1 MSCCDDKTQQ
11 KKQKSGL
18 QGRLTGQRGLM
29 LLGGVAVAGG
39 LAFGW
44 DNLVLLGIAPIL
56 LSLLPCLIMCGLGL
70 CMMKCK
76 DKKGEATEQSD
87 ATNVQAQVED
97 ASEVNADTAP
107 TTHQIVDQSESIKQ
121 SSSKFQA

>member
-11 KKQKSGL
+11 SKQKTGL
-18 QGRLTGQRGLM
+18 RGLLTGPRGLM

-44 DNLVLLGIAPIL
+44 DRLVLFGIAPIL

-87 ATNVQAQVED
+87 ATNFQARIETP
-97 ASEVNADTAP
+97 SETNTGTV
-107 TTHQIVDQSESIKQ
+107 TTTRLVMNQSESIKQ
-121 SSSKFQA
+121 PSSKFQA

>member
-11 KKQKSGL
+11 NKQKSGL
-18 QGRLTGQRGLM
+18 QGLLTGPRGLM

-87 ATNVQAQVED
+87 ANNVQLG
-97 ASEVNADTAP
+97 
-107 TTHQIVDQSESIKQ
+107 
-121 SSSKFQA
+121 